1 MIDELDEALR
11 RLLVREMPVKN
22 HEIDI
27 SFDQPRRDWSAK
39 LSRPTLNLFL
49 YDLRENTRLRQTTEE
64 WEVRRMPDGTTE
76 KRRRITRL
84 DLYYIITAWA
94 NAPEDEHRLL
104 GRASLALLRTPQVPE
119 ELLPDALKTQPAPI
133 ALKVAQADGIDK
145 PSDLWNVLDNQMRP
159 AIACVATLAMD
170 PFVPL
175 VGGIVRS
182 RELRFGQLEEPAGR
196 QRIVEGGQSR
206 AYWSVGGTVRSKD
219 SIDRLRL
226 KLLEQGRDVVL
237 NPEGEFTIGHLQPGV
252 YTLEITAEGHEATRH
267 RIAVPS
273 PDYVLEV

>member
-84 DLYYIITAWA
+84 DLYYIVTAWA

-104 GRASLALLRTPQVPE
+104 GRASLALLRTPQVPD

-196 QRIVEGGQSR
+196 QRIVEGGQSG
-206 AYWSVGGTVRSKD
+206 AYWSVGGAVHSQGP
-219 SIDRLRL
+219 IDRLRL
-226 KLLEQGRDVVL
+226 KLVEQGRDVVL
-237 NPEGEFTIGHLQPGV
+237 NPAGEFTIGHLQPGV